1 MPPCSGQTRDSRREG
16 PSRHE
21 GLHDTAGFAMRRIPC
36 RSDLATR
43 RVLPRGGFRMSRNKV
58 TFDERGLHV
67 RPSLFPFLFGCIEV
81 FRQILLLLI
90 CNTIKVKSENEKR
103 KAQ

>member
-1 MPPCSGQTRDSRREG
+1 MK
-16 PSRHE
+16 
-21 GLHDTAGFAMRRIPC
+21 GFT
-36 RSDLATR
+36 TR
-43 RVLPRGGFRMSRNKV
+43 RVLPRGEFRMSRNKV

-67 RPSLFPFLFGCIEV
+67 RPPLVSFLFGGIEV